1 MVKYGSIVLNF
12 IGGQWVKGQIR
23 KALSGFYYVVAEDT
37 TYQTR
42 GRGNFRKRK
51 LTPLVGDWVEFE
63 SSNLTDGYILDLLP
77 RKNELVR
84 PPVAN
89 VDLGIVVISM
99 VEPAFS
105 YNLLDRFLVNLEYK
119 EIEPVIYLSKL
130 DLLQDTQQLVHV
142 KAVYEKIGY
151 KVIASENE
159 KVNIAALKKLFK
171 DKLSVFMGQSG
182 AGKSTLLNKIRPDLK
197 LATAAISD
205 YLGRGKHTTRHV
217 ELLPI
222 DGGLVADTPGFSSL
236 EFQDITAYELPRMF
250 PEFVAAAPF
259 CKFRECQH
267 VNEPG
272 CEVKHRVEQ
281 GEIASVRYDNYLQF
295 LAEIEKRRPIYK
307 KNK

>member
-1 MVKYGSIVLNF
+1 M
-12 IGGQWVKGQIR
+12 KGQIR
-23 KALSGFYYVVAEDT
+23 KALSGFYYVVTADNT
-37 TYQTR
+37 IYQTR

-89 VDLGIVVISM
+89 IDLGIVVISM

-119 EIEPVIYLSKL
+119 DIEPVIYLSKL
-130 DLLQDTQQLVHV
+130 DLLTDKQQLENV
-142 KAVYEKIGY
+142 KAVYNAIGY
-151 KVIASENE
+151 EVIAFESDKAN
-159 KVNIAALKKLFK
+159 KDALEKLFH

-182 AGKSTLLNKIRPDLK
+182 AGKSTLLNKIRPDLD
-197 LATAAISD
+197 LATAAISN

-217 ELLPI
+217 ELLEI
-222 DGGLVADTPGFSSL
+222 GGGLVADTPGFSSL
-236 EFQDITAYELPRMF
+236 EFQDITSQELPRMF
-250 PEFVAAAPF
+250 PEFVKAAPF

-272 CEVKHRVEQ
+272 CEVKHRVES
-281 GEIASVRYDNYLQF
+281 GEIAPTRYANYLQF
-295 LAEIEKRRPIYK
+295 LEEIEKRRPIYK

>member
-1 MVKYGSIVLNF
+1 M
-12 IGGQWVKGQIR
+12 KGQIR
-23 KALSGFYYVVAEDT
+23 KALSGFYYVVTADNT
-37 TYQTR
+37 IYQTR

-89 VDLGIVVISM
+89 IDLGIVVISM

-119 EIEPVIYLSKL
+119 DIEPVIYLSKL
-130 DLLQDTQQLVHV
+130 DLLTDKQQLENV
-142 KAVYEKIGY
+142 KAVYNAIGY
-151 KVIASENE
+151 EVIAFESDKAN
-159 KVNIAALKKLFK
+159 KDALEKLFH

-182 AGKSTLLNKIRPDLK
+182 AGKSTLLNKIRPDLD
-197 LATAAISD
+197 LATAAISN

-217 ELLPI
+217 ELLEI
-222 DGGLVADTPGFSSL
+222 GGGLVADTPGFSSL
-236 EFQDITAYELPRMF
+236 EFQDITSQELPRMF
-250 PEFVAAAPF
+250 PEFVKAAPF

-272 CEVKHRVEQ
+272 CEVKHRVEG
-281 GEIASVRYDNYLQF
+281 GEIAPTRYANYLQF
-295 LAEIEKRRPIYK
+295 LEEIEKRRPIYK

>member
-1 MVKYGSIVLNF
+1 M
-12 IGGQWVKGQIR
+12 KGQIR
-23 KALSGFYYVVAEDT
+23 KALSGFDYVVTADNT
-37 TYQTR
+37 IYQTR
-42 GRGNFRKRK
+42 GRGNFRKRI

-89 VDLGIVVISM
+89 IDLGIVVISM

-119 EIEPVIYLSKL
+119 DIEPVIYLSKL
-130 DLLQDTQQLVHV
+130 DLLTDKQQLENV
-142 KAVYEKIGY
+142 KAVYNAIGY
-151 KVIASENE
+151 EVIAFESDKAN
-159 KVNIAALKKLFK
+159 KDALEKLFH

-182 AGKSTLLNKIRPDLK
+182 AGKSTLLNKIRPDLD
-197 LATAAISD
+197 LATAAISN

-217 ELLPI
+217 ELLEI
-222 DGGLVADTPGFSSL
+222 GGGLVADTPGFSSL
-236 EFQDITAYELPRMF
+236 EFQDITSQELPRMF
-250 PEFVAAAPF
+250 PEFVKAAPF

-272 CEVKHRVEQ
+272 CEVKHRVES
-281 GEIASVRYDNYLQF
+281 GEIAPTRYANYLQF
-295 LAEIEKRRPIYK
+295 LEEIEKRRPIYK

>member
-130 DLLQDTQQLVHV
+130 DLLQDTQQLAHV

-205 YLGRGKHTTRHV
+205 YLGRENIQRAMSNYCQSTAV
-217 ELLPI
+217 LLQI
-222 DGGLVADTPGFSSL
+222 RLGLVHWNFKILPPMSCLGCFQNLSL
-236 EFQDITAYELPRMF
+236 RPL
-250 PEFVAAAPF
+250 FVSFASASMSMNPA
-259 CKFRECQH
+259 
-267 VNEPG
+267 
-272 CEVKHRVEQ
+272 VKSN
-281 GEIASVRYDNYLQF
+281 IA
-295 LAEIEKRRPIYK
+295 
-307 KNK
+307 

>member
-1 MVKYGSIVLNF
+1 M
-12 IGGQWVKGQIR
+12 KGQIR
-23 KALSGFYYVVAEDT
+23 KALSGFYYVVTADNT
-37 TYQTR
+37 IYQTR

-89 VDLGIVVISM
+89 IDLGIVVISM

-119 EIEPVIYLSKL
+119 DIEPVIYLSKL
-130 DLLQDTQQLVHV
+130 DLLTDKQQLENV
-142 KAVYEKIGY
+142 KAVYNAIGY
-151 KVIASENE
+151 EVIAFESDKAN
-159 KVNIAALKKLFK
+159 KDALEKLFH

-182 AGKSTLLNKIRPDLK
+182 AGKSTLLNKIRPDLD
-197 LATAAISD
+197 LATAAISN

-217 ELLPI
+217 ELLEI
-222 DGGLVADTPGFSSL
+222 GGGLVADTPGFSSL
-236 EFQDITAYELPRMF
+236 EFQDITLQELPRMF
-250 PEFVAAAPF
+250 PEFVKAAPF

-272 CEVKHRVEQ
+272 CEVKHRVES
-281 GEIASVRYDNYLQF
+281 GEIAPTRYANYLQF
-295 LAEIEKRRPIYK
+295 LEEIEKRRPIYK

>member
-1 MVKYGSIVLNF
+1 MTEYSLNLL
-12 IGGQWVKGQIR
+12 GGQWVKGQIR
-23 KALSGFYYVVAEDT
+23 KALSGFYYVATADDT
-37 TYQTR
+37 LYQTR

-63 SSNLTDGYILDLLP
+63 SSSLTDGYILDLLP

-119 EIEPVIYLSKL
+119 DIEPVIYLSKL
-130 DLLQDTQQLVHV
+130 DLVTEKVQVEKVVDTYQ
-142 KAVYEKIGY
+142 AIGY
-151 KVIASENE
+151 EVVALADPAA
-159 KVNIAALKKLFK
+159 NIALLKKLFH

-182 AGKSTLLNKIRPDLK
+182 AGKSTLLNKIQPNLN

-217 ELLPI
+217 ELLEI
-222 DGGLVADTPGFSSL
+222 GGGLVADTPGFSSL
-236 EFQDITAYELPRMF
+236 EFQEITPQELPRMF
-250 PEFVAAAPF
+250 PEFVQAAPF

-272 CEVKHRVEQ
+272 CEVKRRVEK
-281 GEIASVRYDNYLQF
+281 GEIATTRYDNYLQF
-295 LAEIEKRRPIYK
+295 LSEIEKRRPVYK

>member
-1 MVKYGSIVLNF
+1 M
-12 IGGQWVKGQIR
+12 KGQIR
-23 KALSGFYYVVAEDT
+23 KALSGFYYVVTADNT
-37 TYQTR
+37 IYQTR
-42 GRGNFRKRK
+42 GRGNFRKRI

-89 VDLGIVVISM
+89 IDLGIVVISM

-119 EIEPVIYLSKL
+119 DIEPVIYLSKL
-130 DLLQDTQQLVHV
+130 DLLTDKQQLENV
-142 KAVYEKIGY
+142 KAVYNAIGY
-151 KVIASENE
+151 EVIAFESDKAN
-159 KVNIAALKKLFK
+159 KDALEKLFH

-182 AGKSTLLNKIRPDLK
+182 AGKSTLLNKIRPDLD
-197 LATAAISD
+197 LATAAISN

-217 ELLPI
+217 ELLEI
-222 DGGLVADTPGFSSL
+222 GGGLVADTPGFSSL
-236 EFQDITAYELPRMF
+236 EFQDITSQELPRMF
-250 PEFVAAAPF
+250 PEFVKAAPF

-272 CEVKHRVEQ
+272 CEVKHRVES
-281 GEIASVRYDNYLQF
+281 GEIAPTRYANYLQF
-295 LAEIEKRRPIYK
+295 LEEIEKRRPIYK

>member
-1 MVKYGSIVLNF
+1 
-12 IGGQWVKGQIR
+12 VKGQIR
-23 KALSGFYYVVAEDT
+23 KALSGFYYVVTADNT
-37 TYQTR
+37 IYQTR

-89 VDLGIVVISM
+89 IDLGIVVISM

-119 EIEPVIYLSKL
+119 DIEPVIYLSKL
-130 DLLQDTQQLVHV
+130 DLLTDKQQLENV
-142 KAVYEKIGY
+142 KAVYNAIGY
-151 KVIASENE
+151 EVIAFESDKAN
-159 KVNIAALKKLFK
+159 KDALEKLFH

-182 AGKSTLLNKIRPDLK
+182 AGKSTLLNKIRPDLD
-197 LATAAISD
+197 LATAAISN

-217 ELLPI
+217 ELLEI
-222 DGGLVADTPGFSSL
+222 GGGLVADTPGFSSL
-236 EFQDITAYELPRMF
+236 EFQDITSQELPRMF
-250 PEFVAAAPF
+250 PEFVKAAPF

-272 CEVKHRVEQ
+272 CEVKHRVES
-281 GEIASVRYDNYLQF
+281 GEIAPTRYANYLQF
-295 LAEIEKRRPIYK
+295 LEEIEKRRPIYK